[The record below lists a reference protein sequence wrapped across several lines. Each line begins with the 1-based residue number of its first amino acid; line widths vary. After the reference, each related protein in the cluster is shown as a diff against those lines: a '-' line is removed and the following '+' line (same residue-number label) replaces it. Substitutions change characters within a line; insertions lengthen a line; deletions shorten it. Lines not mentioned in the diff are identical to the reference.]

1 MQCEDIVFGE
11 RVEDFVDVVVAEN
24 LEGHL
29 LLGSCLEILF
39 CFSVAVLT
47 LGGVAALT
55 EEREGGREVMICGQW
70 CGCSAEERMPSERD
84 GGREVGRER
93 G

>member
-29 LLGSCLEILF
+29 LLGFCLEILF

-47 LGGVAALT
+47 LGDVAALQKR
-55 EEREGGREVMICGQW
+55 EREREVMICGQW
-70 CGCSAEERMPSERD
+70 CVCSAEERMPSERD

>member
-1 MQCEDIVFGE
+1 MSS
-11 RVEDFVDVVVAEN
+11 
-24 LEGHL
+24 L
-29 LLGSCLEILF
+29 LRIWRGIFFWGLAWKSCSVSPLLF
-39 CFSVAVLT
+39 LLWEMWLRFRR
-47 LGGVAALT
+47 
-55 EEREGGREVMICGQW
+55 EREREVMICGQW